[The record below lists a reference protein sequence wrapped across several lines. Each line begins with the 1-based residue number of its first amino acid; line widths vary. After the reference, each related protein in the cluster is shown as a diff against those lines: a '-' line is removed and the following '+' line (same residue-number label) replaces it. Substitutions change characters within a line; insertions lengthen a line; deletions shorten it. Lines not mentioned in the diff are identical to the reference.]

1 MWEPRVISRDM
12 QRLGTI
18 QKIMSTTFFLIINPF
33 KIIKLGNGKNLLVY
47 VKNQLMAYIVLSLK
61 GLICLNLTQS
71 FS

>member
-1 MWEPRVISRDM
+1 MWEPGVISRDM

-18 QKIMSTTFFLIINPF
+18 QNIMSTAFSNYQPF
-33 KIIKLGNGKNLLVY
+33 KIIKLGNGGNLLVH